1 MMKTNIANLPSS
13 TSAVDNETAN
23 ETANVQQDT
32 NNALVQQICQELES
46 QVKATPATIQLV
58 ATRIAKEVE
67 RICEKSYRIQ
77 SSGQV
82 KSWLVSLSRHRLQKC
97 LHYYQLGSRRG
108 RVELHSTL
116 GSMVYRHISLP
127 GCQLG
132 FDARYSLIEDFLQA
146 FYIEAIKAFRRENEL
161 PADYTPRTRLQLG
174 EYMAF
179 TEQYAK
185 RRISLPGNAN
195 QQLIIL
201 RAQGFSRRLPQETT
215 VDMEMALESAKSE
228 DAEAYQ
234 RSSAVQ
240 QVRSQMVAKSTFDP
254 AEEAERNR
262 VVSELVNYLQAQG
275 QSDCVDY
282 LSLKLQ
288 DLSAPEID
296 RILGLTSRQRD
307 YLQQRFKY
315 HVEKFARTHNWQL
328 VHQWLGATLEQ
339 KLGMS
344 STQWDAFVG
353 QLSEQQRQMLELKS
367 AKQNDQAIAK
377 ELKCTPK
384 QLQKRWTKLL
394 EMAWSIR
401 NGNGEIKAG

>member
-1 MMKTNIANLPSS
+1 MMNTNLANLPSS
-13 TSAVDNETAN
+13 KSGFENQA
-23 ETANVQQDT
+23 ANVQMQNS
-32 NNALVQQICQELES
+32 NNELIQQICQELQS
-46 QVKATPATIQLV
+46 QVKATPTTIQLV

-67 RICEKSYRIQ
+67 RICSKSYRIQ
-77 SSGQV
+77 TSGEV
-82 KSWLVSLSRHRLQKC
+82 KSWLFNLGQHRLQKC
-97 LHYYQLGSRRG
+97 LHYYHLGSRRG

-127 GCQLG
+127 GSQLG
-132 FDARYSLIEDFLQA
+132 FDARYNLIEDFLQA

-161 PADYTPRTRLQLG
+161 PQDYTPRTRLQLA

-185 RRISLPGNAN
+185 RRISLPGKSN

-234 RSSAVQ
+234 RNSAVQ
-240 QVRSQMVAKSTFDP
+240 QVRSQMVAQSNFDP
-254 AEEAERNR
+254 AEEAERDR
-262 VVSELVNYLQAQG
+262 VVSELVNYLQSQG
-275 QSDCVDY
+275 QNDCVDY

-296 RILGLTSRQRD
+296 KILGLTSRQRD

-328 VHQWLGATLEQ
+328 VHQWLGASLEQ

-344 STQWDAFVG
+344 SSQWNAFVG
-353 QLSEQQRQMLELKS
+353 QLSEQQRQMLQLKS

-377 ELKCTPK
+377 ALKCTPK

-394 EMAWSIR
+394 ELAWSIR
-401 NGNGEIKAG
+401 NGNTEIQAG

>member
-1 MMKTNIANLPSS
+1 MMKTNIANLPAS
-13 TSAVDNETAN
+13 TSTAESTAENEVAL
-23 ETANVQQDT
+23 QSQDT
-32 NNALVQQICQELES
+32 NNALIQQICQELES
-46 QVKATPATIQLV
+46 TVKATPATIQVV

-77 SSGQV
+77 TSGQV
-82 KSWLVSLSRHRLQKC
+82 KSWLFSLARHRLQKC
-97 LHYYQLGSRRG
+97 SHYYQLGSRRG

-116 GSMVYRHISLP
+116 GSMVYRHINLP

-146 FYIEAIKAFRRENEL
+146 FYIEAIKAFRRENQL
-161 PADYTPRTRLQLG
+161 PQDYTPRTRLELG

-234 RSSAVQ
+234 RNGAVQ

-254 AEEAERNR
+254 AEEAERDR

-353 QLSEQQRQMLELKS
+353 QLSEPQRQMLELKS
-367 AKQNDQAIAK
+367 AKQSDQVIAK

-401 NGNGEIKAG
+401 NGNSEVQAG

>member
-1 MMKTNIANLPSS
+1 MKTNFANLPES
-13 TSAVDNETAN
+13 TSAVEKEAANLQPQGNNQDIDN
-23 ETANVQQDT
+23 V
-32 NNALVQQICQELES
+32 LIQQICQELES
-46 QVKATPATIQLV
+46 QVKATPETIQLI

-77 SSGQV
+77 TSGQV
-82 KSWLVSLSRHRLQKC
+82 KSWLFSLARHRLQKC

-127 GCQLG
+127 GTQLG
-132 FDARYSLIEDFLQA
+132 FDARYNLIEDFLQA

-161 PADYTPRTRLQLG
+161 PQDYTPRTRLQLG

-185 RRISLPGNAN
+185 RRITLPGNAN

-234 RSSAVQ
+234 RNSAVQ
-240 QVRSQMVAKSTFDP
+240 QVRSQMVAQSNFDP
-254 AEEAERNR
+254 AEEAERDR
-262 VVSELVNYLQAQG
+262 VIAELVNYLQIQG

-344 STQWDAFVG
+344 SAQWDAFVN

-367 AKQNDQAIAK
+367 DKQNDQIIAK
-377 ELKCTPK
+377 ALKCTPK

-394 EMAWSIR
+394 ELAWSIR
-401 NGNGEIKAG
+401 NSNSEIQAG